1 MEKKELQEEYNT
13 FTKNTTEVESLED
26 FYLFLKE
33 VGQGFKADKKFL
45 QKELRENSRWRL
57 EAEIRNFFFFLFEE
71 EEVELYE
78 EDDAIVKEGMTWIQI
93 LQTYLEKIASI
104 ATEENYGELTK
115 LVDFSIVYY
124 EKELAYY
131 DHLRDDLEIMARGY
145 HVLNSKY
152 QDIRGPFL
160 NFLAEKVKEQEQKV
174 PEDEKKEY
182 QKRRFAWKK

>member
-1 MEKKELQEEYNT
+1 
-13 FTKNTTEVESLED
+13 
-26 FYLFLKE
+26 
-33 VGQGFKADKKFL
+33 
-45 QKELRENSRWRL
+45 
-57 EAEIRNFFFFLFEE
+57 
-71 EEVELYE
+71 
-78 EDDAIVKEGMTWIQI
+78 MTWIQI

-152 QDIRGPFL
+152 QDIRELDKHFL
-160 NFLAEKVKEQEQKV
+160 KLSTFLAKATYIGKKFERLKVLWAGGLGV
-174 PEDEKKEY
+174 
-182 QKRRFAWKK
+182 

>member
-71 EEVELYE
+71 EEVELYA

-152 QDIRGPFL
+152 QDIREPFL